1 MRGRVGFA
9 RTQIIAPESPK
20 SVCGFHRRVIYK
32 SPSVSFVCFVLV
44 TDVHSPPSLA
54 MKQMWA
60 QIVSHP
66 KVDVLVVR
74 LPSREDSW
82 VQLVGEG

>member
-1 MRGRVGFA
+1 
-9 RTQIIAPESPK
+9 
-20 SVCGFHRRVIYK
+20 
-32 SPSVSFVCFVLV
+32 
-44 TDVHSPPSLA
+44 
-54 MKQMWA
+54 MWA

-82 VQLVGEG
+82 VQLVREGQGEIYYWYRENAIHQILAETIQEWIQRRY

>member
-20 SVCGFHRRVIYK
+20 SVVFTVGSYK
-32 SPSVSFVCFVLV
+32 SLSLLSLLFVLV